1 MPGLKRDG
9 VGNKNEGFDRNNKRP
24 RHNDESG
31 KSTSSSTSLLRSEEI
46 DFPRGGGSKL
56 TQFEH
61 KQALREFD
69 QETREKREERKAKHE
84 TNTSINDDDLF
95 KDRKI
100 EAKKK
105 ANREKKNAERK
116 KRTIDSTPKGKG
128 KLDHDGVLAEE
139 KAARI
144 EVLNYK
150 RLTVGTRLLCS
161 VLAVHPLAVVVS
173 LPDQLLGHIPITNIS
188 ETFTQRLEG
197 MTDSDDEDGEE
208 DDESDEEQERSTTKK
223 SGVPELRDLFSVGQ
237 WIHASVCALQ
247 APGTHKHSRGREGG
261 EYEQESQRVEL
272 TLDPTVINE
281 GVSVTDLSVGFTLP
295 LSVKSREDHGYLMNT
310 GIEGVSGFIAF
321 KDAGKKV
328 LEEGQ
333 VIQSLVSSIADNQ
346 RSFSATI
353 INAPAAPSAT
363 ISLPP
368 STSALLPG
376 NLIQVLVTSTSHQ
389 GINVKAFGMFD
400 ATISSVHLKH
410 DEEYQIGQ
418 KIKARILWEQ
428 GPELDDVRDGVASR
442 KIAMSAAPSVIN
454 FSSRSTLSENYPI
467 GARVQASVL
476 STIEDWGLMCAIKG
490 KGDETRAF
498 THISACSDDHIVS
511 LPATSGPFRI
521 GSVHSARVVGHSL
534 TDEIVRLS
542 FQKSILDRTFMRVSE
557 VMVGEVI
564 KATIRIINQKA
575 ILLNINGSVDGVV
588 FPAHFA
594 EVPLKKPEKKYKV
607 GQSVS
612 ARVLKVD
619 PEQNRIVLTLKRTL
633 VQSTLS
639 VVATM
644 QDARVGVITHGTIG
658 RIVEGN
664 VGPSA
669 ILVDLFG
676 QIRAYVPINEALENS
691 AKMSSEAIRSSFFVG
706 QCVKVRLTRVDYESG
721 RVSASIRQA
730 SESYLKRLNVDAVNV
745 GESVNGTLAAVHQD
759 VVVLE
764 LQPSSVRA
772 LLGLNTLAKMRSLDI
787 ESLRQQLTEGE
798 SINNL
803 KVLDKKADRGIVIV
817 GSQNSLPSVQDTE
830 LSVGKIVTARAYGRD
845 GNAALLNVGR
855 SVRCRLHAVD
865 RADDYGDVQNAD
877 ALLPGKDE
885 MIQVRLLNLKGIT
898 NRRAEVSTRLSIL
911 QNEQINTTEIRDP
924 IINKASDLQVG
935 QKVRGFVKSAVEKAG
950 LFVDIG
956 RSVTARVKI
965 SELSDSF
972 IADWKNHFKPGQL
985 VNGTIIDIDSANNK
999 VEMSLKSKLNGSKT
1013 KKDDAK
1019 SLEATMLRNLEVGQ
1033 KVKGF
1038 IRALAE
1044 FGVFVQ
1050 IEGST
1055 ISGLA
1060 HKSQLSDDADP
1071 DQAVKAFSIGDKVK
1085 AIVLKLDV
1093 ENKKITF
1100 GLKPSLFSSEDF
1112 QDSADEEDLN
1122 ESEAGSS
1129 DVEMDADALLQ
1140 NDSEDEEE
1148 FLEINHGSD
1157 SDEVLNEDSGGE
1169 EEQEREGSSSD
1180 DEEED
1185 TLEVMMESE
1194 NADSDDANED
1204 FHDSQD
1210 QEEEDEND
1218 AEYVDIEAEI
1228 QNLAKED
1235 GEEWLNFDPNQTSAD
1250 DDTDDDSEQEDGEEG
1265 THEVEEETKS
1275 SKDSSRKNAIIGPAL
1290 NLNGGLSWSADGIRN
1305 GSDASSDES
1314 DSSDDENDNQTKR
1327 SRRRGKK
1334 AIQEDLTANLATK
1347 LPESAQDFERLL
1359 LGSPNSSFLWIQF
1372 VSFQVQLGDIETA
1385 REIAKRALQTIH
1397 FREEQEKFNVWLA
1410 LLNLENTYGNADTL
1424 EATFKEACQYN
1435 EPKAVHLRL
1444 ADILEQNGKLEAAQD
1459 HWKRTAK
1466 KFGLSSKVWQG
1477 YHRFLLRN
1485 GPQGSHTDDSR
1496 SVVSR
1501 SMQSLEKR
1509 KHVKT
1514 ILAYALDEFRIGDSE
1529 RGRTIFEG
1537 LVDSYPKRLDI
1548 WWQYIDQETK
1558 VQNQSQVRDL
1568 FERIL
1573 TLKLSSKKVKSVLKK
1588 WLDFEKRHGDQ
1599 AGQQAVLA
1607 HARRIVE
1614 DQKKR
1619 SLSNDEEQEDEEMN
1633 SEEEL

>member
-1 MPGLKRDG
+1 MPGLKRNG
-9 VGNKNEGFDRNNKRP
+9 GNGSSTSGQNNKRP
-24 RHNDESG
+24 RHDESV
-31 KSTSSSTSLLRSEEI
+31 KSTTPSTSVLRSEEI

-61 KQALREFD
+61 KQALREVD
-69 QETREKREERKAKHE
+69 QEAREKRAAKKALQ
-84 TNTSINDDDLF
+84 TDTPTADDELF

-100 EAKKK
+100 EQKRK

-116 KRTIDSTPKGKG
+116 KRTVETTKKSKGKG
-128 KLDHDGVLAEE
+128 EAEATTEE
-139 KAARI
+139 KSARV
-144 EVLNYK
+144 ELLNYK

-161 VLAVHPLAVVVS
+161 VLAVHPLAIVVS

-188 ETFTQRLEG
+188 ETFTRRLES
-197 MTDSDDEDGEE
+197 MADSDEE
-208 DDESDEEQERSTTKK
+208 DEDESDDDEEKDATKK
-223 SGVPELRDLFSVGQ
+223 SGVAELRDMFYVGQ
-237 WIHASVCALQ
+237 WIHASVAALQ
-247 APGTHKHSRGREGG
+247 APGTTKQSRGREGG

-272 TLDPTVINE
+272 TLDPTVVNE
-281 GVSVTDLSVGFTLP
+281 GVSVSDLSTGFTLP
-295 LSVKSREDHGYLMNT
+295 LSVKSKEDHGYLMNT
-310 GIEGVSGFIAF
+310 GIEGVTAFISF

-333 VIQSLVSSIADNQ
+333 VVQAFVSSLADNQ

-353 INAPAAPSAT
+353 NNPKYTSTTVTVPPSAR
-363 ISLPP
+363 
-368 STSALLPG
+368 ALLPG
-376 NLIQVLVTSTSHQ
+376 NLLQVLVTATSSQ

-400 ATISSVHLKH
+400 ATISSLHLEH
-410 DEEYQIGQ
+410 DEEYQVGQ

-428 GPELDDVRDGVASR
+428 GPEMDDVRDDVASR
-442 KIAMSAAPSVIN
+442 KIAMSAAPSVLSL
-454 FSSRSTLSENYPI
+454 SSRSTLPEKYPI
-467 GARVQASVL
+467 GARVQATVL
-476 STIEDWGLMCAIKG
+476 STIEDWGLMCVIKG
-490 KGDETRAF
+490 EDETKAF

-511 LPATSGPFRI
+511 LPATTGRFKI
-521 GSVHSARVVGHSL
+521 GTSHSARVVGHSL

-542 FQKSILDRTFMRVSE
+542 FQQSILDRAFMRVSE

-564 KATIRIINQKA
+564 KATIRVVNPKA
-575 ILLNINGSVDGVV
+575 IVLNINGSVDGVV

-594 EVPLKKPEKKYKV
+594 EVLLKKPEKKYKV

-639 VVATM
+639 IVATI

-658 RIVEGN
+658 RIIEGN

-669 ILVDLFG
+669 LLVDLFG

-691 AKMSSEAIRSSFFVG
+691 AKMSAESIRSSFFVG

-721 RVSASIRQA
+721 RVSGSIRQA
-730 SESYLKRLNVDAVNV
+730 SENYLKRLNVDVVNV
-745 GESVNGTLAAVHQD
+745 GDSVDGKLAAVHQD

-764 LQPSSVRA
+764 LQPSNVRA
-772 LLGLNTLAKMRSLDI
+772 LLGLNTLAKMRSLDV

-798 SINNL
+798 LINDL

-817 GSQNSLPSVQDTE
+817 GSQNSFPSVQDADLTVG
-830 LSVGKIVTARAYGRD
+830 SVVTARVYGRD
-845 GNAALLNVGR
+845 GNAALLNVGKN
-855 SVRCRLHAVD
+855 VRCRLHAVD
-865 RADDYGDVQNAD
+865 RADDYGTGEQNAD

-885 MIQVRLLNLKGIT
+885 RIQVKLLNLKGVT
-898 NRRAEVSTRLSIL
+898 NKRSEVSTRPSVL
-911 QNEQINTTEIRDP
+911 QSDGEASVDIRDP

-950 LFVDIG
+950 VFVDVG
-956 RSVTARVKI
+956 RNVTARVKI

-972 IADWKNHFKPGQL
+972 IADWKHHFKTGQL
-985 VNGTIIDIDSANNK
+985 VEGTITDVDSSSNK
-999 VEMSLKSKLNGSKT
+999 VEMSLKSKINGTKT
-1013 KKDDAK
+1013 KKESAK
-1019 SLEATMLRNLEVGQ
+1019 SVDATMLASLEVGQ

-1038 IRALAE
+1038 VRALAE

-1050 IEGST
+1050 IEGT
-1055 ISGLA
+1055 TLSGLA

-1071 DQAVKAFSIGDKVK
+1071 EQAVKAFSVGDKVK
-1085 AIVLKLDV
+1085 AVILKLDA
-1093 ENKKITF
+1093 EKKKLSF

-1112 QDSADEEDLN
+1112 EESEDEDEEDFDG
-1122 ESEAGSS
+1122 SEAGSS

-1140 NDSEDEEE
+1140 DDSDDEDL
-1148 FLEINHGSD
+1148 LEIDHGSD
-1157 SDEVLNEDSGGE
+1157 SEGE
-1169 EEQEREGSSSD
+1169 EDED
-1180 DEEED
+1180 DEDDEDDDDDSETNLDDLDAELESEDEDDAMEED
-1185 TLEVMMESE
+1185 DE
-1194 NADSDDANED
+1194 DSDDGD
-1204 FHDSQD
+1204 H
-1210 QEEEDEND
+1210 
-1218 AEYVDIEAEI
+1218 VDIDAEI
-1228 QNLAKED
+1228 QALAKED
-1235 GEEWLNFDPNQTSAD
+1235 GDQWLDFDPNKISD
-1250 DDTDDDSEQEDGEEG
+1250 DDDSSEDDDEEDSDEDAIDLEDE
-1265 THEVEEETKS
+1265 TPVEV
-1275 SKDSSRKNAIIGPAL
+1275 SKDTNQKKAAAAPAL
-1290 NLNGGLSWSADGIRN
+1290 HLSGGFSWSADGIKN
-1305 GSDASSDES
+1305 SNEHSSDDS
-1314 DSSDDENDNQTKR
+1314 DSSDDENEDSAKR
-1327 SRRRGKK
+1327 SKKRGKK
-1334 AIQEDLTANLATK
+1334 AMQEDLTADLATK
-1347 LPESAQDFERLL
+1347 MPESAQDFERLL

-1372 VSFQVQLGDIETA
+1372 VSFQVQLGDVEKA

-1410 LLNLENTYGNADTL
+1410 LLNLENTYGSAETL
-1424 EATFKEACQYN
+1424 ESTFKEACQYN

-1444 ADILEQNGKLEAAQD
+1444 ADILEQSGKLEAAQD

-1485 GPQGSHTDDSR
+1485 GAQGSHSDDSR
-1496 SVVSR
+1496 AVVSR
-1501 SMQSLEKR
+1501 SMQSLDKR

-1558 VQNQSQVRDL
+1558 VQNTSQVRDL

-1573 TLKLSSKKVKSVLKK
+1573 ALKLSSKKIKSVLKK
-1588 WLDFEKRHGDQ
+1588 WLEFEKRHGDQ
-1599 AGQQAVLA
+1599 TGQQAVLA

-1614 DQKKR
+1614 EQKKR
-1619 SLSNDEEQEDEEMN
+1619 SENDDEEDEEMN
-1633 SEEEL
+1633 SEEEED